1 MKFKEILEK
10 IKVYAPLGVSLVV
23 AACVVISLSGYQA
36 KASEPSKDK
45 KQQVSESVT
54 DAETETETENAAE
67 DTQTH
72 AGSFE
77 LADGVYKGSATGFS
91 GPVTVAVTI
100 MDKKITSIDIL
111 SSTDDEAFFNRAKG
125 VIDRI
130 IASQSFDVDVVSGAT
145 YSSNGIIGA
154 VKNALTGEKDNGVTG
169 KSKQESTSES
179 ESDSSLAEIAAV
191 QDASAYKDGT
201 YYGTGKGFAGTMK
214 VKVDISG
221 GKIASI
227 SIVSTKDG
235 DSYVKSASSLLDT
248 IVEKQSTN
256 VDTVSGATFSS
267 RGIIAAVRSA
277 LSQAAVSENTADN
290 NNDKQE
296 AAESSGNGQT
306 DENSSGSASEQG
318 TEGTLPYVD
327 GIYYGTAEG
336 YKGDIKAAV
345 VIQNKT
351 LKAILVTEKQDDEP
365 FITNAMDVLKNMMKK
380 QSADVDTVSG
390 ATYSSKGLIGAVK
403 AAFEEARKTTA
414 GENTG
419 DGNSD
424 ANNKNNSNSD
434 NNNGNDNSS
443 NNADDSNIAGEEDKA
458 VLSKLV
464 QSQASLD
471 GAQYTQLSWYLLQIR
486 LGDAQEVLE
495 SAEST
500 KKDVSCAQEKLQAA
514 INALQKNDTST
525 NVYEDGVYE
534 VSTLCIPD
542 DDMDFSAYNL
552 SMKVTIANDRIVSIT
567 DVKGDGDSQNASY
580 IKKAADGTKN
590 QPGLVSV
597 LTSQANAD
605 SIDFSSIDTVSRA
618 TCTSKAIIDGCK
630 SALEAAKKK

>member
-1 MKFKEILEK
+1 MKFKEVLEK
-10 IKVYAPLGVSLVV
+10 IKVYAPLGVSLVI
-23 AACVVISLSGYQA
+23 AACVVISLSGYQT

-45 KQQVSESVT
+45 KQQVSENVT
-54 DAETETETENAAE
+54 DTETETEN
-67 DTQTH
+67 TQT
-72 AGSFE
+72 ATGSFD

-130 IASQSFDVDVVSGAT
+130 ISSQSFDVDVVSGAT

-154 VKNALTGEKDNGVTG
+154 VKNALTGEKDKGVTG
-169 KSKQESTSES
+169 KSKQESAS
-179 ESDSSLAEIAAV
+179 ESDSSSVEIAAV

-214 VKVDISG
+214 VKVDIAG

-277 LSQAAVSENTADN
+277 LSQAAVSQNTAGN
-290 NNDKQE
+290 NTDKQDATE
-296 AAESSGNGQT
+296 TSGNGQT
-306 DENSSGSASEQG
+306 DENSSGSSQEQG

-336 YKGDIKAAV
+336 YKGDIKVAV
-345 VIQNKT
+345 VIQDKT

-380 QSADVDTVSG
+380 QSVDVDTVSG

-419 DGNSD
+419 DSNSD
-424 ANNKNNSNSD
+424 SNNSND
-434 NNNGNDNSS
+434 NN
-443 NNADDSNIAGEEDKA
+443 SNIAGEEDKA

-471 GAQYTQLSWYLLQIR
+471 GTQYTQLSWYLFQIR
-486 LGDAQEVLE
+486 LADAQEVLE
-495 SAEST
+495 STEST
-500 KKDVSCAQEKLQAA
+500 KKDVSRAQEKLQAA

-525 NVYEDGVYE
+525 NVYEDGTYD
-534 VSTLCIPD
+534 VSTLCTPD
-542 DDMDFSAYNL
+542 DDMDFIAYNL

-590 QPGLVSV
+590 QQGMVSV

-605 SIDFSSIDTVSRA
+605 SIDFSSIDTVSHA

-630 SALEAAKKK
+630 SVLEAAKKK

>member
-1 MKFKEILEK
+1 MKFKEVLEK
-10 IKVYAPLGVSLVV
+10 IKVYAPLGVSLVI
-23 AACVVISLSGYQA
+23 AACVVISLSGYQT

-45 KQQVSESVT
+45 KHQVSERVT
-54 DAETETETENAAE
+54 DTETENAAE
-67 DTQTH
+67 DTQT
-72 AGSFE
+72 ATGSFE

-145 YSSNGIIGA
+145 YSSNGIIAA

-169 KSKQESTSES
+169 KSKQKSTSES
-179 ESDSSLAEIAAV
+179 EFDSSLAEIAAV

-277 LSQAAVSENTADN
+277 LSQAAVSDNTTGN
-290 NNDKQE
+290 NTDKQG
-296 AAESSGNGQT
+296 AAEASGNGQT

-336 YKGDIKAAV
+336 YKGDIRVAV
-345 VIQNKT
+345 VIQDKT

-419 DGNSD
+419 DSNSD
-424 ANNKNNSNSD
+424 SNNSND
-434 NNNGNDNSS
+434 NN
-443 NNADDSNIAGEEDKA
+443 SNIAGEEDKA
-458 VLSKLV
+458 VLLKLV

-525 NVYEDGVYE
+525 NVYEDGTYD

-567 DVKGDGDSQNASY
+567 DVKGDGDSQNVSY

-590 QPGLVSV
+590 QPGMVSV
-597 LTSQANAD
+597 LTSQTNAD
-605 SIDFSSIDTVSRA
+605 SIDFSSIDTVSHA

>member
-23 AACVVISLSGYQA
+23 AACVVISLSTYQA

-45 KQQVSESVT
+45 KQQVSESMA
-54 DAETETETENAAE
+54 DTETETENATE
-67 DTQTH
+67 DTQT
-72 AGSFE
+72 ATGSFD
-77 LADGVYKGSATGFS
+77 LADGVYKGSATGYS
-91 GPVTVAVTI
+91 GAVTVAVTI
-100 MDKKITSIDIL
+100 LDKKIVSIDIL
-111 SSTDDEAFFNRAKG
+111 SASDDEAFFNRAKG

-130 IASQSFDVDVVSGAT
+130 ISSQSLDVDVVSGAT

-169 KSKQESTSES
+169 KSKQESRSNS

-201 YYGTGKGFAGTMK
+201 YYGTGKGFAGNIK
-214 VKVDISG
+214 VKVDIAG
-221 GKIASI
+221 GKISAI

-267 RGIIAAVRSA
+267 RGIIAAVRNA
-277 LSQAAVSENTADN
+277 LSQAAVSENTAGN
-290 NNDKQE
+290 NTDKQG
-296 AAESSGNGQT
+296 AAEASGNGQT

-327 GIYYGTAEG
+327 GIYYGTSEG
-336 YKGDIKAAV
+336 YKGDIKVAV
-345 VIQNKT
+345 VIQDKT

-419 DGNSD
+419 NGNSGG
-424 ANNKNNSNSD
+424 NNNNSN
-434 NNNGNDNSS
+434 
-443 NNADDSNIAGEEDKA
+443 NAADSNIALDEDKA

-471 GAQYTQLSWYLLQIR
+471 GTQYTQLSWYLLQIR
-486 LGDAQEVLE
+486 LGDAQEVLD

-500 KKDVSCAQEKLQAA
+500 KKDVSRAQEKLQAA

-525 NVYEDGVYE
+525 NVYEDGTYE

-542 DDMDFSAYNL
+542 DDMDFVAYNL

-590 QPGLVSV
+590 QQGMVSV

-618 TCTSKAIIDGCK
+618 TCTSQAIIDGCK

>member
-54 DAETETETENAAE
+54 ETETENAAE
-67 DTQTH
+67 DIQTVT
-72 AGSFE
+72 GSFE

-130 IASQSFDVDVVSGAT
+130 ISSQSLDVDVVSGAT

-154 VKNALTGEKDNGVTG
+154 VKNALTGETDKGVTG
-169 KSKQESTSES
+169 KSKQESRSDS
-179 ESDSSLAEIAAV
+179 ESDNSSAGIAAV

-201 YYGTGKGFAGTMK
+201 YYGTGKGFAGNIK
-214 VKVDISG
+214 VKVDIAG
-221 GKIASI
+221 GKISAI

-277 LSQAAVSENTADN
+277 LSQAAVSENTAGSDT
-290 NNDKQE
+290 DKKDT
-296 AAESSGNGQT
+296 AEPSGNGQN
-306 DENSSGSASEQG
+306 DENSSDNAQNQ
-318 TEGTLPYVD
+318 TAEGTLPYVD

-336 YKGDIKAAV
+336 YKGDIKVAV
-345 VIQNKT
+345 VIQDKT
-351 LKAILVTEKQDDEP
+351 IKAILVTKKQDDEP
-365 FITNAMDVLKNMMKK
+365 FITNAMDVIKNIMKK
-380 QSADVDTVSG
+380 QSTDVDTVSG

-419 DGNSD
+419 NGNSD
-424 ANNKNNSNSD
+424 ANNNNNSNVALD
-434 NNNGNDNSS
+434 
-443 NNADDSNIAGEEDKA
+443 EDKA

-471 GAQYTQLSWYLLQIR
+471 GTQYTQLSWYLLQIR
-486 LGDAQEVLE
+486 LGDAQEVLD
-495 SAEST
+495 SAEAT
-500 KKDVSCAQEKLQAA
+500 KKDVSRTQEKLQAA

-525 NVYEDGVYE
+525 NVYEDGTYE

-567 DVKGDGDSQNASY
+567 DVKGDGDSQNVPY
-580 IKKAADGTKN
+580 INKAADGTKN
-590 QPGLVSV
+590 QPGMVSV
-597 LTSQANAD
+597 LTSQTNAD
-605 SIDFSSIDTVSRA
+605 SIDFSSIDTVSHA

>member
-1 MKFKEILEK
+1 MKFKEVLEK
-10 IKVYAPLGVSLVV
+10 IKVYAPLGVSLVI
-23 AACVVISLSGYQA
+23 AACVVISLSGYQT

-45 KQQVSESVT
+45 KHQVSERVT
-54 DAETETETENAAE
+54 DTETEDAAE
-67 DTQTH
+67 DTQT
-72 AGSFE
+72 ATGSFE

-111 SSTDDEAFFNRAKG
+111 SSTDDEAFFNRAKA

-130 IASQSFDVDVVSGAT
+130 IASQSFEVDVVSGAT

-277 LSQAAVSENTADN
+277 LSQAAVSDNTVGN
-290 NNDKQE
+290 NTDKQG
-296 AAESSGNGQT
+296 AAEASGNGQT

-336 YKGDIKAAV
+336 YKGDIRVAV
-345 VIQNKT
+345 VIQDKT

-419 DGNSD
+419 GSNSD
-424 ANNKNNSNSD
+424 SNNSND
-434 NNNGNDNSS
+434 NN
-443 NNADDSNIAGEEDKA
+443 SNIAGEEDKA
-458 VLSKLV
+458 VLLKLV

-525 NVYEDGVYE
+525 NVYEDGTYD

-567 DVKGDGDSQNASY
+567 DVKGDGDSQNVSY

-590 QPGLVSV
+590 QPGMVSV
-597 LTSQANAD
+597 LTSQTNAD

>member
-1 MKFKEILEK
+1 MKFKEVFEK
-10 IKVYAPLGVSLVV
+10 IKVYAPLGVSLVI
-23 AACVVISLSGYQA
+23 AACVVISLSGYQT
-36 KASEPSKDK
+36 KASEPSNDK
-45 KQQVSESVT
+45 KHQVSERVT
-54 DAETETETENAAE
+54 DTETEDAAE
-67 DTQTH
+67 DTQIAT
-72 AGSFE
+72 GSFE

-111 SSTDDEAFFNRAKG
+111 SSTDDEAFFNRAKA

-169 KSKQESTSES
+169 KSKQGSTSES

-277 LSQAAVSENTADN
+277 LSQAAVSDNTVGN
-290 NNDKQE
+290 NTDKQG
-296 AAESSGNGQT
+296 AAEASGNGQT
-306 DENSSGSASEQG
+306 DENSSDSASEQG
-318 TEGTLPYVD
+318 TEGTLAYVD

-336 YKGDIKAAV
+336 YKGDIRVAV
-345 VIQNKT
+345 VIQDKT

-403 AAFEEARKTTA
+403 AAFEEARKTTE

-419 DGNSD
+419 GSNSD
-424 ANNKNNSNSD
+424 SNNSND
-434 NNNGNDNSS
+434 NN
-443 NNADDSNIAGEEDKA
+443 SNIAGEEDKA
-458 VLSKLV
+458 VLLKLV

-525 NVYEDGVYE
+525 NVYEDGTYD

-567 DVKGDGDSQNASY
+567 DVKGDGDSQNVSY

-590 QPGLVSV
+590 QPGMVSV
-597 LTSQANAD
+597 LTSQTNAD
-605 SIDFSSIDTVSRA
+605 SIDFSSIDTVSHA

>member
-1 MKFKEILEK
+1 MKFKEVLEK
-10 IKVYAPLGVSLVV
+10 IKVYAPLGVSLVI
-23 AACVVISLSGYQA
+23 AACVVISLSGYQT

-45 KQQVSESVT
+45 KQQVSENVT
-54 DAETETETENAAE
+54 DTETETENAAE
-67 DTQTH
+67 DTQT
-72 AGSFE
+72 ATGSFD

-130 IASQSFDVDVVSGAT
+130 ISSQSFDVDVVSGAT
-145 YSSNGIIGA
+145 YSSNGIIKA
-154 VKNALTGEKDNGVTG
+154 VKNALTGEKDKTVTG
-169 KSKQESTSES
+169 KSKQESAS
-179 ESDSSLAEIAAV
+179 ESDSSSAEIAAV

-214 VKVDISG
+214 VKVDIAG

-277 LSQAAVSENTADN
+277 LSQAAVSENTAGN
-290 NNDKQE
+290 NTDKQDATE
-296 AAESSGNGQT
+296 TSGNGQT
-306 DENSSGSASEQG
+306 DENSSGSSQEQG

-336 YKGDIKAAV
+336 YKGDIKVAV
-345 VIQNKT
+345 VIQDKT

-419 DGNSD
+419 D
-424 ANNKNNSNSD
+424 SNSG
-434 NNNGNDNSS
+434 NNNSS
-443 NNADDSNIAGEEDKA
+443 NNSDNSNIAGDEDKA

-471 GAQYTQLSWYLLQIR
+471 GTQYTQLSWYLLQIR
-486 LGDAQEVLE
+486 LEDANEVLS
-495 SAEST
+495 SAEAT
-500 KKDVSCAQEKLQAA
+500 KKDVSRAQEKLQAA

-525 NVYEDGVYE
+525 NVYEDGTYD

-552 SMKVTIANDRIVSIT
+552 SMKVTIVNDRIVSIT

-590 QPGLVSV
+590 QPGMVSV

-605 SIDFSSIDTVSRA
+605 SIDFSGIDTVSRA

>member
-1 MKFKEILEK
+1 MKFKEVLEK
-10 IKVYAPLGVSLVV
+10 IKVYAPLGVSLVI
-23 AACVVISLSGYQA
+23 AACVVISLSGYQT

-45 KQQVSESVT
+45 KHQVSERVT
-54 DAETETETENAAE
+54 DTETEDAAE
-67 DTQTH
+67 DTQT
-72 AGSFE
+72 ATGSFE

-100 MDKKITSIDIL
+100 MDKKIISIDIL

-169 KSKQESTSES
+169 KSKQGSTSES

-277 LSQAAVSENTADN
+277 LSQAAVSDNTVGN
-290 NNDKQE
+290 NTDKQG
-296 AAESSGNGQT
+296 AAEASGNGQT
-306 DENSSGSASEQG
+306 DENSSGSASEKG

-336 YKGDIKAAV
+336 YKGDIRVAV
-345 VIQNKT
+345 VIQDKT

-419 DGNSD
+419 GSNSD
-424 ANNKNNSNSD
+424 SNNSND
-434 NNNGNDNSS
+434 NN
-443 NNADDSNIAGEEDKA
+443 SNIAGEEDKA
-458 VLSKLV
+458 VLLKLV

-525 NVYEDGVYE
+525 NVYEDGTYD

-552 SMKVTIANDRIVSIT
+552 SMKVTISNDRIVSIT
-567 DVKGDGDSQNASY
+567 DVKGDGDSQNVSY

-590 QPGLVSV
+590 QPGMVSV
-597 LTSQANAD
+597 LTSQTNAD
-605 SIDFSSIDTVSRA
+605 SIDFSSIDTVSHA

>member
-1 MKFKEILEK
+1 MKFKEVLEK
-10 IKVYAPLGVSLVV
+10 IKVYAPLGVSLVI
-23 AACVVISLSGYQA
+23 AACVVISLSGYQT

-45 KQQVSESVT
+45 KQQVSERVT
-54 DAETETETENAAE
+54 DTETETEN
-67 DTQTH
+67 TQT
-72 AGSFE
+72 ATGSFD

-130 IASQSFDVDVVSGAT
+130 ISSQSFDVDVVSGAT

-154 VKNALTGEKDNGVTG
+154 VKNALTGEKDKGVTG
-169 KSKQESTSES
+169 KSKQESAS
-179 ESDSSLAEIAAV
+179 ESDSSSAEIAAV
-191 QDASAYKDGT
+191 QDAAAYKDGT

-214 VKVDISG
+214 VKVDIAG

-235 DSYVKSASSLLDT
+235 DSYVKSASSLIDT

-267 RGIIAAVRSA
+267 RGIISAVRSA
-277 LSQAAVSENTADN
+277 LSQAAVSDNTTGN
-290 NNDKQE
+290 NTDKQG
-296 AAESSGNGQT
+296 AAEASGNGQT
-306 DENSSGSASEQG
+306 DENSSGSSQEQG

-336 YKGDIKAAV
+336 YKGDIRVAV
-345 VIQNKT
+345 VIQDKT
-351 LKAILVTEKQDDEP
+351 LKAILVTEKNDDEP

-380 QSADVDTVSG
+380 QSTDVDTVSG

-419 DGNSD
+419 D
-424 ANNKNNSNSD
+424 SNSG
-434 NNNGNDNSS
+434 NNNSS
-443 NNADDSNIAGEEDKA
+443 NNSDNSNIAGDEDKA

-471 GAQYTQLSWYLLQIR
+471 GTQYTQLSWYLLQIR
-486 LGDAQEVLE
+486 LEDANEVLS
-495 SAEST
+495 SAEAT
-500 KKDVSCAQEKLQAA
+500 KKDVSRAQEKLQAA

-525 NVYEDGVYE
+525 NVYEDGTYN
-534 VSTLCIPD
+534 VSTLCTPD
-542 DDMDFSAYNL
+542 DDMDFIAYNL

-590 QPGLVSV
+590 QPGMVSV
-597 LTSQANAD
+597 LTSQAKAD
-605 SIDFSSIDTVSRA
+605 SIDFSRIDTVSRA
-618 TCTSKAIIDGCK
+618 TCTSNAIIDGCK
-630 SALEAAKKK
+630 SALETAKKK

>member
-1 MKFKEILEK
+1 MKFKEVLEK
-10 IKVYAPLGVSLVV
+10 IKVYAPLGVSLVI
-23 AACVVISLSGYQA
+23 AACVVISLSGYQT

-45 KQQVSESVT
+45 KHQVSERVT
-54 DAETETETENAAE
+54 DTETEDAAE
-67 DTQTH
+67 DTQT
-72 AGSFE
+72 ATGSFE

-100 MDKKITSIDIL
+100 MDKKIISIDIL
-111 SSTDDEAFFNRAKG
+111 PSTDDEAFFNRAKG

-277 LSQAAVSENTADN
+277 LSQAAVSDNTTGN
-290 NNDKQE
+290 NTDKQG
-296 AAESSGNGQT
+296 AAEVSGNGQT

-318 TEGTLPYVD
+318 TEGTLAYVD

-336 YKGDIKAAV
+336 YKGDIRVAV
-345 VIQNKT
+345 VIQDKT

-419 DGNSD
+419 DSNSD
-424 ANNKNNSNSD
+424 SNNSND
-434 NNNGNDNSS
+434 NN
-443 NNADDSNIAGEEDKA
+443 SNIAGEEDKA
-458 VLSKLV
+458 VLLKLV

-525 NVYEDGVYE
+525 NVYEDGTYD

-567 DVKGDGDSQNASY
+567 DVKGDGDSQNVSY
-580 IKKAADGTKN
+580 IKKAVDGTKN
-590 QPGLVSV
+590 QAGMVSV
-597 LTSQANAD
+597 LTSQTNAD
-605 SIDFSSIDTVSRA
+605 SIDFSSIDTVSHA

>member
-1 MKFKEILEK
+1 MKFKEVLEK
-10 IKVYAPLGVSLVV
+10 IKVYAPLGVSLVI
-23 AACVVISLSGYQA
+23 AACVVISLSGYQT

-45 KQQVSESVT
+45 KQQVSERVT
-54 DAETETETENAAE
+54 DTETETENAAE
-67 DTQTH
+67 NTQT
-72 AGSFE
+72 ATGSFD

-130 IASQSFDVDVVSGAT
+130 ISSQSFDVDVVSGAT
-145 YSSNGIIGA
+145 YSSNGIIKA
-154 VKNALTGEKDNGVTG
+154 VKNALTGEKDKTVTG
-169 KSKQESTSES
+169 KSKQESAS
-179 ESDSSLAEIAAV
+179 ESDSSSVEKAAV

-214 VKVDISG
+214 VKVDIAG

-248 IVEKQSTN
+248 IVKKQSTN

-277 LSQAAVSENTADN
+277 LSQAAVSQNTAGN
-290 NNDKQE
+290 NTDKQDATE
-296 AAESSGNGQT
+296 TSGNGQT
-306 DENSSGSASEQG
+306 DENSSGSSQEQG

-336 YKGDIKAAV
+336 YKGDIKVAV
-345 VIQNKT
+345 VIQDKT

-419 DGNSD
+419 D
-424 ANNKNNSNSD
+424 SNSG
-434 NNNGNDNSS
+434 NNNSS
-443 NNADDSNIAGEEDKA
+443 NNSDNSNIAGDEDKA

-471 GAQYTQLSWYLLQIR
+471 GTQYTQLSWYLLQIR
-486 LGDAQEVLE
+486 LEDANEVLS
-495 SAEST
+495 SAEAT
-500 KKDVSCAQEKLQAA
+500 KKDVSRAQEKLQAA

-525 NVYEDGVYE
+525 NVYEDGTYD

-590 QPGLVSV
+590 QPGMVSV

-605 SIDFSSIDTVSRA
+605 SIDFSGIDTVSRA
-618 TCTSKAIIDGCK
+618 TCTSKAIINGCK
-630 SALEAAKKK
+630 SVLEAAKKK

>member
-1 MKFKEILEK
+1 MKFKEVLEK
-10 IKVYAPLGVSLVV
+10 IKVYAPLGVSLVI
-23 AACVVISLSGYQA
+23 AACVVISLSGYQT

-45 KQQVSESVT
+45 KHQVSERVT
-54 DAETETETENAAE
+54 DTETEDAAE
-67 DTQTH
+67 DTQT
-72 AGSFE
+72 ATGSFE

-100 MDKKITSIDIL
+100 MDKKIISIDIL

-277 LSQAAVSENTADN
+277 LSQAAVSDNTVGN
-290 NNDKQE
+290 NTDKQG
-296 AAESSGNGQT
+296 AAEASGNGQT
-306 DENSSGSASEQG
+306 DENSSGSASEKG

-336 YKGDIKAAV
+336 YKGDIRVAV
-345 VIQNKT
+345 VIQDKT

-419 DGNSD
+419 G
-424 ANNKNNSNSD
+424 SNSD
-434 NNNGNDNSS
+434 S
-443 NNADDSNIAGEEDKA
+443 NNSDDNNSNIAGEEDKA
-458 VLSKLV
+458 VLLKLV

-525 NVYEDGVYE
+525 NVYEDGTYD

-567 DVKGDGDSQNASY
+567 DVKGDGDSQNVSYYKESGRWYKKSGRYGFCSY
-580 IKKAADGTKN
+580 ITDKCR
-590 QPGLVSV
+590 QHRL
-597 LTSQANAD
+597 
-605 SIDFSSIDTVSRA
+605 
-618 TCTSKAIIDGCK
+618 
-630 SALEAAKKK
+630 

>member
-1 MKFKEILEK
+1 MI
-10 IKVYAPLGVSLVV
+10 
-23 AACVVISLSGYQA
+23 AACVVISLSGYQI

-45 KQQVSESVT
+45 KHQVSERVT
-54 DAETETETENAAE
+54 DTETENAAE
-67 DTQTH
+67 DTQT
-72 AGSFE
+72 ATGSFE

-100 MDKKITSIDIL
+100 MDKKIISIDIL

-169 KSKQESTSES
+169 KSKQGSTSES

-277 LSQAAVSENTADN
+277 LSQAAVSDNTVGN
-290 NNDKQE
+290 NTDKQG
-296 AAESSGNGQT
+296 AAEASGNGQT
-306 DENSSGSASEQG
+306 DENSSGSASEKG

-336 YKGDIKAAV
+336 YKGDIRVAV
-345 VIQNKT
+345 VIQDKT

-419 DGNSD
+419 GSNSD
-424 ANNKNNSNSD
+424 SNNSND
-434 NNNGNDNSS
+434 NN
-443 NNADDSNIAGEEDKA
+443 SNIAGEEDKA
-458 VLSKLV
+458 VLLKLV

-525 NVYEDGVYE
+525 NVYEDGTYD

-567 DVKGDGDSQNASY
+567 DVKGDGDSQNVSY

-590 QPGLVSV
+590 QPGMVSV
-597 LTSQANAD
+597 LTSQTNAD
-605 SIDFSSIDTVSRA
+605 SIDFSSIDTVSHA

>member
-1 MKFKEILEK
+1 MKFKEVLEK
-10 IKVYAPLGVSLVV
+10 IKVYAPLGVSLVI
-23 AACVVISLSGYQA
+23 AACVVISLSGYQT

-45 KQQVSESVT
+45 KHQVSERVT
-54 DAETETETENAAE
+54 DTETENAAE
-67 DTQTH
+67 DTQT
-72 AGSFE
+72 ATGSFE

-111 SSTDDEAFFNRAKG
+111 SSTDDEAFFNRAKA

-277 LSQAAVSENTADN
+277 LSQAAVSDNTTGN
-290 NNDKQE
+290 NTDKQG
-296 AAESSGNGQT
+296 AAEVSGNGQT

-336 YKGDIKAAV
+336 YKGDIRVAV
-345 VIQNKT
+345 VIQDKT

-419 DGNSD
+419 GSNSD
-424 ANNKNNSNSD
+424 SNNSND
-434 NNNGNDNSS
+434 NN
-443 NNADDSNIAGEEDKA
+443 SNIAGEEDKA
-458 VLSKLV
+458 VLLKLV

-525 NVYEDGVYE
+525 NVYEDGTYD

-567 DVKGDGDSQNASY
+567 DVKGDGDSQNVSY
-580 IKKAADGTKN
+580 IKKAVEGTKN
-590 QPGLVSV
+590 QPGMVSV
-597 LTSQANAD
+597 LTSQTNAD
-605 SIDFSSIDTVSRA
+605 SIDFSSIDTVSHA

>member
-1 MKFKEILEK
+1 MKFREVLEK
-10 IKVYAPLGVSLVV
+10 IKVYAPLGVSLVI
-23 AACVVISLSGYQA
+23 AACVVISLNGYQT

-45 KQQVSESVT
+45 KHQVSERVT
-54 DAETETETENAAE
+54 DTETETENAAE
-67 DTQTH
+67 DTQT
-72 AGSFE
+72 ATGSFE

-179 ESDSSLAEIAAV
+179 ESDSSLTEIAAV

-201 YYGTGKGFAGTMK
+201 YYGTGRGFAGTMK

-221 GKIASI
+221 GKIVSI

-235 DSYVKSASSLLDT
+235 DGYVKSASSLLDT

-277 LSQAAVSENTADN
+277 LSQAAVSDNTTGN
-290 NNDKQE
+290 NTDKQG
-296 AAESSGNGQT
+296 AAEASGNGQT
-306 DENSSGSASEQG
+306 DENSSGSASEHG

-336 YKGDIKAAV
+336 YKGDIRVAV
-345 VIQNKT
+345 VIQDKT

-403 AAFEEARKTTA
+403 AAFEEARKTSA

-419 DGNSD
+419 DSNSD
-424 ANNKNNSNSD
+424 SNNSND
-434 NNNGNDNSS
+434 NN
-443 NNADDSNIAGEEDKA
+443 SNIAGEEDKA
-458 VLSKLV
+458 VLLKLV

-525 NVYEDGVYE
+525 NVYEDGTYD

-567 DVKGDGDSQNASY
+567 DVKGDGDSQNAPY
-580 IKKAADGTKN
+580 INKAADGTKN
-590 QPGLVSV
+590 QPGMVSV

>member
-1 MKFKEILEK
+1 MKFKEVLEK
-10 IKVYAPLGVSLVV
+10 IKVYAPLGVSLVI
-23 AACVVISLSGYQA
+23 AACVVISLSGYQT

-45 KQQVSESVT
+45 KHQVSERVT
-54 DAETETETENAAE
+54 DTETENAAE
-67 DTQTH
+67 DTQT
-72 AGSFE
+72 ATGSFE

-100 MDKKITSIDIL
+100 MDKKIISIDIL

-277 LSQAAVSENTADN
+277 LSQAAVSDNTTGN
-290 NNDKQE
+290 NTDKQG
-296 AAESSGNGQT
+296 AAEASGNGQT

-336 YKGDIKAAV
+336 YKGDIRVAV
-345 VIQNKT
+345 VIQDKT

-419 DGNSD
+419 GSNSD
-424 ANNKNNSNSD
+424 SNNSND
-434 NNNGNDNSS
+434 NN
-443 NNADDSNIAGEEDKA
+443 SNIAGEEDKA
-458 VLSKLV
+458 VLLKLV

-514 INALQKNDTST
+514 INTLQKNDTST
-525 NVYEDGVYE
+525 NVYEDGTYD

-567 DVKGDGDSQNASY
+567 DVKGDGDSQNVSY
-580 IKKAADGTKN
+580 IKKAVDGTKN
-590 QPGLVSV
+590 QAGMVSV
-597 LTSQANAD
+597 LTSQTNAD
-605 SIDFSSIDTVSRA
+605 SIDFSSIDTVSHA

>member
-1 MKFKEILEK
+1 MKFKEVLEK
-10 IKVYAPLGVSLVV
+10 IKVYAPLGVSLVI
-23 AACVVISLSGYQA
+23 AACVVISLSGYQT

-45 KQQVSESVT
+45 KHQVSERVT
-54 DAETETETENAAE
+54 DTETEDAAE
-67 DTQTH
+67 DTQT
-72 AGSFE
+72 ATGSFE

-100 MDKKITSIDIL
+100 MDKKIISIDIL

-277 LSQAAVSENTADN
+277 LSQAAVSDNTVGN
-290 NNDKQE
+290 NTDKQG
-296 AAESSGNGQT
+296 AAEASGNGQT
-306 DENSSGSASEQG
+306 DENSSGSASEKG

-336 YKGDIKAAV
+336 YKGDIRVAV
-345 VIQNKT
+345 VIQDKT

-419 DGNSD
+419 GSNSD
-424 ANNKNNSNSD
+424 SNNSND
-434 NNNGNDNSS
+434 NN
-443 NNADDSNIAGEEDKA
+443 SNIEGEEDKA
-458 VLSKLV
+458 VLLKLV

-525 NVYEDGVYE
+525 NVYEDGTYD

-567 DVKGDGDSQNASY
+567 DVKGDGDSQNVSY
-580 IKKAADGTKN
+580 IKKAVDGTKN
-590 QPGLVSV
+590 QAGMVSV
-597 LTSQANAD
+597 LTSQTNAD
-605 SIDFSSIDTVSRA
+605 SIDFSSIDTVSHA

>member
-23 AACVVISLSGYQA
+23 AACVVISLSTYQA

-45 KQQVSESVT
+45 KQQVSESMA
-54 DAETETETENAAE
+54 DTETETENATE
-67 DTQTH
+67 DTQT
-72 AGSFE
+72 ATGSFD
-77 LADGVYKGSATGFS
+77 LADGVYKGSATGYRGS
-91 GPVTVAVTI
+91 VTVAVTI
-100 MDKKITSIDIL
+100 LDKKIVSIDIL
-111 SSTDDEAFFNRAKG
+111 SASDDEAFFNRAKG
-125 VIDRI
+125 VIGRI
-130 IASQSFDVDVVSGAT
+130 ISSQSLDVDVVSGAT

-179 ESDSSLAEIAAV
+179 ESDSSSAEIAAV

-201 YYGTGKGFAGTMK
+201 YYGTGKGFAGTIK
-214 VKVDISG
+214 VKANIAG

-277 LSQAAVSENTADN
+277 LSQATVRENTAGSDT
-290 NNDKQE
+290 DKQG
-296 AAESSGNGQT
+296 AAETSGNGQT
-306 DENSSGSASEQG
+306 DENSSGSASEHG

-327 GIYYGTAEG
+327 GIYYGTSEG
-336 YKGDIKAAV
+336 YKGDIKVAV
-345 VIQNKT
+345 VIQDKT

-403 AAFEEARKTTA
+403 EAFEEARKTTA

-419 DGNSD
+419 NGNSGG
-424 ANNKNNSNSD
+424 NNNNSN
-434 NNNGNDNSS
+434 
-443 NNADDSNIAGEEDKA
+443 NAADSNIALDEDKA

-471 GAQYTQLSWYLLQIR
+471 GTQYTQLSWYLLQIR

-500 KKDVSCAQEKLQAA
+500 KKDVSRAQEKLQAA

-525 NVYEDGVYE
+525 NVYEDGTYE

-590 QPGLVSV
+590 QQGMVSM

-605 SIDFSSIDTVSRA
+605 SIDFSSIDTVSHA

>member
-1 MKFKEILEK
+1 MKFKEVLEK
-10 IKVYAPLGVSLVV
+10 IKVYAPLGVSLVI
-23 AACVVISLSGYQA
+23 AACVVISLSGYQT

-45 KQQVSESVT
+45 KHQVSERVT
-54 DAETETETENAAE
+54 DTETEDAAE
-67 DTQTH
+67 DTQT
-72 AGSFE
+72 ATGSFE

-100 MDKKITSIDIL
+100 MDKKIISIDIL

-277 LSQAAVSENTADN
+277 LSQAAVSDNTVGN
-290 NNDKQE
+290 NTDKQG
-296 AAESSGNGQT
+296 AAEASGNGQT
-306 DENSSGSASEQG
+306 DENSSGSASEKG

-336 YKGDIKAAV
+336 YKGDIRVAV
-345 VIQNKT
+345 VIQDKT

-419 DGNSD
+419 GSNSD
-424 ANNKNNSNSD
+424 SNNSND
-434 NNNGNDNSS
+434 NN
-443 NNADDSNIAGEEDKA
+443 SNIAGEEDKA
-458 VLSKLV
+458 VLLKLV

-500 KKDVSCAQEKLQAA
+500 KKDVSCAQEKLKAA

-525 NVYEDGVYE
+525 NVYEDGTYD

-567 DVKGDGDSQNASY
+567 DVKGDGDSQNVSY
-580 IKKAADGTKN
+580 IKKAVDGTKN
-590 QPGLVSV
+590 QAGMVSV
-597 LTSQANAD
+597 LTSQTNAD
-605 SIDFSSIDTVSRA
+605 SIDFSSIDTVSHA

>member
-1 MKFKEILEK
+1 MKFKEVLEK
-10 IKVYAPLGVSLVV
+10 IKVYAPLGVSLVI
-23 AACVVISLSGYQA
+23 AACVVISLSGYQT

-45 KQQVSESVT
+45 KQQVSERVT
-54 DAETETETENAAE
+54 DTETETENAAE
-67 DTQTH
+67 NTQT
-72 AGSFE
+72 ATGSFD

-130 IASQSFDVDVVSGAT
+130 ISSQSFDVDVVSGAT

-154 VKNALTGEKDNGVTG
+154 VKNALTGEKDKGVTG
-169 KSKQESTSES
+169 KSKQESTSEP
-179 ESDSSLAEIAAV
+179 DSSSAEIEAV

-214 VKVDISG
+214 VKVDIAG
-221 GKIASI
+221 GKIVSI

-267 RGIIAAVRSA
+267 RGIISAVRSA
-277 LSQAAVSENTADN
+277 LSQAAVSKNTAGN
-290 NNDKQE
+290 NTDKQDE
-296 AAESSGNGQT
+296 TQTSGNGQN
-306 DENSSGSASEQG
+306 DENSSGSAQEQG

-336 YKGDIKAAV
+336 YKGDIKVAV
-345 VIQNKT
+345 VIQDKT
-351 LKAILVTEKQDDEP
+351 LKAILVTEKNDDEP

-419 DGNSD
+419 D
-424 ANNKNNSNSD
+424 SNSG
-434 NNNGNDNSS
+434 NNNSS
-443 NNADDSNIAGEEDKA
+443 NNSDNSNIAGDEDKA

-471 GAQYTQLSWYLLQIR
+471 GTQYTQLSWYLLQMR
-486 LGDAQEVLE
+486 LADAQEVLE
-495 SAEST
+495 STEST
-500 KKDVSCAQEKLQAA
+500 KKDVSRAQEKLQAA

-525 NVYEDGVYE
+525 NVYEDGTYG
-534 VSTLCIPD
+534 VSTLCTPD
-542 DDMDFSAYNL
+542 GDMDFIAYNL

-580 IKKAADGTKN
+580 IKKAADGTRN
-590 QPGLVSV
+590 QQGMVSV
-597 LTSQANAD
+597 LTSQTNAAN
-605 SIDFSSIDTVSRA
+605 IDFSSIDTVSRA
-618 TCTSKAIIDGCK
+618 TCTSNAIIAGCK
-630 SALEAAKKK
+630 SALETAKKK

>member
-1 MKFKEILEK
+1 MKFKEVLEK
-10 IKVYAPLGVSLVV
+10 IKVYAPLGVSLVI
-23 AACVVISLSGYQA
+23 AACVVISLSGYQT

-45 KQQVSESVT
+45 KHQVSERVT
-54 DAETETETENAAE
+54 DTETEDAAE
-67 DTQTH
+67 DTQT
-72 AGSFE
+72 ATGSFE

-91 GPVTVAVTI
+91 GPVTVAVNI
-100 MDKKITSIDIL
+100 MDKKIISIDIL

-201 YYGTGKGFAGTMK
+201 YYGAGKGFAGTMK

-277 LSQAAVSENTADN
+277 LSQAAVSDNTVGN
-290 NNDKQE
+290 NTDKQG
-296 AAESSGNGQT
+296 AAEASGNGQT
-306 DENSSGSASEQG
+306 DENSSGSASEKG

-336 YKGDIKAAV
+336 YKGDIRVAV
-345 VIQNKT
+345 VIQDKT
-351 LKAILVTEKQDDEP
+351 LKAIFVTEKQDDEP

-419 DGNSD
+419 GSNSD
-424 ANNKNNSNSD
+424 SNNSND
-434 NNNGNDNSS
+434 NN
-443 NNADDSNIAGEEDKA
+443 SNIAGEEDKA
-458 VLSKLV
+458 VLLKLV

-525 NVYEDGVYE
+525 NVYEDGTYD

-567 DVKGDGDSQNASY
+567 DVKGDGDSQNVSY
-580 IKKAADGTKN
+580 IKKAVDGTKN
-590 QPGLVSV
+590 QAGMVSV
-597 LTSQANAD
+597 LTSQTNAD
-605 SIDFSSIDTVSRA
+605 SIDFSSIDTVSHA

>member
-1 MKFKEILEK
+1 MKFKEVFEK
-10 IKVYAPLGVSLVV
+10 IKVYAPLGVSLVI
-23 AACVVISLSGYQA
+23 AACVVISLSGYQT
-36 KASEPSKDK
+36 KASEPSNDK
-45 KQQVSESVT
+45 KHQVSERVT
-54 DAETETETENAAE
+54 DTETEDAAE
-67 DTQTH
+67 DTQT
-72 AGSFE
+72 ATGSFE

-111 SSTDDEAFFNRAKG
+111 SSTDDEAFFNRAKA

-169 KSKQESTSES
+169 KSKQGSTSES

-235 DSYVKSASSLLDT
+235 NSYVKSSSSLLDT

-277 LSQAAVSENTADN
+277 LSQAAVSDNTVGN
-290 NNDKQE
+290 NTDKQG
-296 AAESSGNGQT
+296 AAEASGNGQT
-306 DENSSGSASEQG
+306 DENSSGSASEKG

-336 YKGDIKAAV
+336 YKGDIRVAV
-345 VIQNKT
+345 VIQDKT

-419 DGNSD
+419 GSNSD
-424 ANNKNNSNSD
+424 SNNSND
-434 NNNGNDNSS
+434 NN
-443 NNADDSNIAGEEDKA
+443 SNIAGEEDKA
-458 VLSKLV
+458 VLLKLV

-514 INALQKNDTST
+514 INALQKMIHPQMYTRMAHMMYLHCAYRMMT
-525 NVYEDGVYE
+525 W
-534 VSTLCIPD
+534 TL
-542 DDMDFSAYNL
+542 
-552 SMKVTIANDRIVSIT
+552 VH
-567 DVKGDGDSQNASY
+567 
-580 IKKAADGTKN
+580 
-590 QPGLVSV
+590 
-597 LTSQANAD
+597 
-605 SIDFSSIDTVSRA
+605 
-618 TCTSKAIIDGCK
+618 II
-630 SALEAAKKK
+630 

>member
-1 MKFKEILEK
+1 MKFKEVLEK
-10 IKVYAPLGVSLVV
+10 IKIYAPLGVSLVV
-23 AACVVISLSGYQA
+23 AACVVISLSGYQT

-45 KQQVSESVT
+45 KQQISESVT
-54 DAETETETENAAE
+54 DTETETDNADE
-67 DTQTH
+67 DTQAAT
-72 AGSFE
+72 GSFD
-77 LADGVYKGSATGFS
+77 LADGVYKGAATGFS

-100 MDKKITSIDIL
+100 LNKKITSIDIL

-130 IASQSFDVDVVSGAT
+130 IASQSLDVDAVSGAT

-179 ESDSSLAEIAAV
+179 DSTSTEITAV

-214 VKVDISG
+214 VKVDIAG

-277 LSQAAVSENTADN
+277 LSQAAVSENTAGN
-290 NNDKQE
+290 NTDKQG
-296 AAESSGNGQT
+296 AAETSGNGQT
-306 DENSSGSASEQG
+306 DENSSGSASEHG

-327 GIYYGTAEG
+327 GIYYGTSEG
-336 YKGDIKAAV
+336 YKGDIKVAV
-345 VIQNKT
+345 VIQDKT

-419 DGNSD
+419 DSNSGN
-424 ANNKNNSNSD
+424 NNSNSD
-434 NNNGNDNSS
+434 NNS
-443 NNADDSNIAGEEDKA
+443 SNIAGEEDKA

-471 GAQYTQLSWYLLQIR
+471 GTQYTQLSWYLLQIR

-500 KKDVSCAQEKLQAA
+500 KKDVSRAQEKLQAA

-525 NVYEDGVYE
+525 NVYEDGTYE

-552 SMKVTIANDRIVSIT
+552 SMKVTIVNDRIASIT

-590 QPGLVSV
+590 QQGMVSM

-605 SIDFSSIDTVSRA
+605 SIDFSSIDTVSHA

>member
-1 MKFKEILEK
+1 MKFKEVLEK
-10 IKVYAPLGVSLVV
+10 IKVYAPLGVSLVI
-23 AACVVISLSGYQA
+23 AACVVISLSGYQT

-45 KQQVSESVT
+45 KHQVSERVT
-54 DAETETETENAAE
+54 DTETEDAAE
-67 DTQTH
+67 DTQT
-72 AGSFE
+72 ATGSFE

-100 MDKKITSIDIL
+100 MDKKIISIDIL

-235 DSYVKSASSLLDT
+235 DSYVKSASLLLDT

-277 LSQAAVSENTADN
+277 LSQAAVSDNTVGN
-290 NNDKQE
+290 NTDKQG
-296 AAESSGNGQT
+296 AAEASGNGQT
-306 DENSSGSASEQG
+306 DENSSGSASEKG

-336 YKGDIKAAV
+336 YKGDIRVAV
-345 VIQNKT
+345 VIQDKT

-419 DGNSD
+419 GSNSD
-424 ANNKNNSNSD
+424 SNNSND
-434 NNNGNDNSS
+434 NN
-443 NNADDSNIAGEEDKA
+443 SNIAGEEDKA
-458 VLSKLV
+458 VLLKLV

-525 NVYEDGVYE
+525 NVYEDGTYD

-567 DVKGDGDSQNASY
+567 DVKGDGDSQNVSY
-580 IKKAADGTKN
+580 IKKAVDGTKN
-590 QPGLVSV
+590 QAGMVSV
-597 LTSQANAD
+597 LTSQTNAD
-605 SIDFSSIDTVSRA
+605 SIDFSSIDTVSHA

>member
-1 MKFKEILEK
+1 MKFKEVLEK
-10 IKVYAPLGVSLVV
+10 IKVYAPLGVSLVI
-23 AACVVISLSGYQA
+23 AACVVISLSGYQT

-45 KQQVSESVT
+45 KHQVSERVT
-54 DAETETETENAAE
+54 DAETETENAAE
-67 DTQTH
+67 DTQT
-72 AGSFE
+72 ATGSFE

-277 LSQAAVSENTADN
+277 LSQAAVSDNT
-290 NNDKQE
+290 DKQG
-296 AAESSGNGQT
+296 AAEASGNGQT
-306 DENSSGSASEQG
+306 DENSSGSASEKG
-318 TEGTLPYVD
+318 TEGTLPYAD
-327 GIYYGTAEG
+327 GIYYGTAGG
-336 YKGDIKAAV
+336 YKGDIRVAV
-345 VIQNKT
+345 VIQDKT

-419 DGNSD
+419 GSNSD
-424 ANNKNNSNSD
+424 SNNSND
-434 NNNGNDNSS
+434 NN
-443 NNADDSNIAGEEDKA
+443 SNIAGEEDKA

-486 LGDAQEVLE
+486 LGDAQEILE

-525 NVYEDGVYE
+525 NVYEDGTYD

-567 DVKGDGDSQNASY
+567 DVKGDVDSQNVSY
-580 IKKAADGTKN
+580 INKAADGTKN
-590 QPGLVSV
+590 QPGMVSV
-597 LTSQANAD
+597 LTSQTNAD
-605 SIDFSSIDTVSRA
+605 SIDFSSIDTVSHA

>member
-1 MKFKEILEK
+1 MKFKEVLEK
-10 IKVYAPLGVSLVV
+10 IKVYAPLGVSLVI
-23 AACVVISLSGYQA
+23 AACVVISLSGYQT

-45 KQQVSESVT
+45 KQQVSERVT
-54 DAETETETENAAE
+54 DTETETENATE
-67 DTQTH
+67 DTQT
-72 AGSFE
+72 ATGSFD

-130 IASQSFDVDVVSGAT
+130 ISSQSFDVDVVSGAT
-145 YSSNGIIGA
+145 YSSNGIIKA
-154 VKNALTGEKDNGVTG
+154 VKNALTGEKDKTVTG
-169 KSKQESTSES
+169 KSKQESAS
-179 ESDSSLAEIAAV
+179 ESDSSSVEKAAV

-214 VKVDISG
+214 VKVDIAG

-248 IVEKQSTN
+248 IVKKQSTN

-277 LSQAAVSENTADN
+277 LSQAAVSQNTAGN
-290 NNDKQE
+290 NTDKQDATE
-296 AAESSGNGQT
+296 TSGNGQT
-306 DENSSGSASEQG
+306 DENSSGSSQEQG

-336 YKGDIKAAV
+336 YKGDIKVAV
-345 VIQNKT
+345 VIQDKT

-365 FITNAMDVLKNMMKK
+365 FITNAMDVLKNMMKN

-419 DGNSD
+419 D
-424 ANNKNNSNSD
+424 SNSG
-434 NNNGNDNSS
+434 NNNSS
-443 NNADDSNIAGEEDKA
+443 NNSDNSNIAGDEDKA

-471 GAQYTQLSWYLLQIR
+471 GTQYTQLSWYLLQIR
-486 LGDAQEVLE
+486 LEDAQEVLE
-495 SAEST
+495 SSEST
-500 KKDVSCAQEKLQAA
+500 KKDVRRAQEKLQAA

-525 NVYEDGVYE
+525 NVYEDGTYD

-590 QPGLVSV
+590 QPGMVSV

-605 SIDFSSIDTVSRA
+605 SIDFSGIDTVSRA

-630 SALEAAKKK
+630 SVLEAAKKK

>member
-1 MKFKEILEK
+1 MKFKEVLEK
-10 IKVYAPLGVSLVV
+10 IKVYAPLGVSLVI
-23 AACVVISLSGYQA
+23 AACVVISLSGYQT

-45 KQQVSESVT
+45 KHQVSERVT
-54 DAETETETENAAE
+54 DTETENAEE
-67 DTQTH
+67 DTQT
-72 AGSFE
+72 ATGSFE

-277 LSQAAVSENTADN
+277 LSQAAVSDNTVGN
-290 NNDKQE
+290 NTDKQG
-296 AAESSGNGQT
+296 AAEASGNGQT

-336 YKGDIKAAV
+336 YKGDIRVAV
-345 VIQNKT
+345 VIQDKT

-419 DGNSD
+419 GSNSD
-424 ANNKNNSNSD
+424 SNNSND
-434 NNNGNDNSS
+434 NN
-443 NNADDSNIAGEEDKA
+443 SNIAGEEDKA
-458 VLSKLV
+458 VLLKLV

-525 NVYEDGVYE
+525 NVYEDGTYD

-567 DVKGDGDSQNASY
+567 DVKGDGDSQNVSY
-580 IKKAADGTKN
+580 IKKAVDGTKN
-590 QPGLVSV
+590 QPGMVSV
-597 LTSQANAD
+597 LTSQTNAD
-605 SIDFSSIDTVSRA
+605 SIDFSSIDTVSHA

>member
-1 MKFKEILEK
+1 MKFKEVLEK
-10 IKVYAPLGVSLVV
+10 IKVYAPLGVSLVI
-23 AACVVISLSGYQA
+23 AACVVISLSGYQT

-45 KQQVSESVT
+45 KHQVSERVT
-54 DAETETETENAAE
+54 DTETENAAE
-67 DTQTH
+67 DTQT
-72 AGSFE
+72 ATGSFE

-111 SSTDDEAFFNRAKG
+111 SSTDDEAFFNRAKA

-277 LSQAAVSENTADN
+277 LSQAAVSDKTTGNNT
-290 NNDKQE
+290 DKQG
-296 AAESSGNGQT
+296 AAEASGNGQT
-306 DENSSGSASEQG
+306 DKNSSGSASEQG

-336 YKGDIKAAV
+336 YKGDIRVAV
-345 VIQNKT
+345 VIQDKT

-419 DGNSD
+419 GSNSD
-424 ANNKNNSNSD
+424 SNNSND
-434 NNNGNDNSS
+434 NN
-443 NNADDSNIAGEEDKA
+443 SNIAGEEDKA
-458 VLSKLV
+458 VLLKLV

-525 NVYEDGVYE
+525 NVYEDGTYD

-567 DVKGDGDSQNASY
+567 DVKGDGDSQNVSY
-580 IKKAADGTKN
+580 IKKAVDGTKN
-590 QPGLVSV
+590 QPGMVSV
-597 LTSQANAD
+597 LTSQTNAD
-605 SIDFSSIDTVSRA
+605 SIDFSSIDTVSNA

>member
-23 AACVVISLSGYQA
+23 AACVVISLSAYQA

-45 KQQVSESVT
+45 KQQVSESMA
-54 DAETETETENAAE
+54 DTETETENATE
-67 DTQTH
+67 DTQT
-72 AGSFE
+72 ATGSFD
-77 LADGVYKGSATGFS
+77 LADGVYKGSATGYRGS
-91 GPVTVAVTI
+91 VTVAVTI
-100 MDKKITSIDIL
+100 LDKKIVSIDIL
-111 SSTDDEAFFNRAKG
+111 SASDDEAFFNRAKG

-130 IASQSFDVDVVSGAT
+130 ISSQSLDVDVVSGAT

-201 YYGTGKGFAGTMK
+201 YYGTGKGFAGNIK
-214 VKVDISG
+214 VKVDIAG
-221 GKIASI
+221 GKISAI

-235 DSYVKSASSLLDT
+235 DSYVKNASSLLDT

-277 LSQAAVSENTADN
+277 LSQAAVSENTAGN
-290 NNDKQE
+290 NTDKQG
-296 AAESSGNGQT
+296 AAEASGNGQT
-306 DENSSGSASEQG
+306 A
-318 TEGTLPYVD
+318 EGTLPYVD
-327 GIYYGTAEG
+327 GIYYGTSEG
-336 YKGDIKAAV
+336 YKGDIKVAV
-345 VIQNKT
+345 VIQDKT

-419 DGNSD
+419 NGNSGG
-424 ANNKNNSNSD
+424 NNNNSN
-434 NNNGNDNSS
+434 
-443 NNADDSNIAGEEDKA
+443 NALDEDKA

-471 GAQYTQLSWYLLQIR
+471 GTQYTQLSWYLLQIR
-486 LGDAQEVLE
+486 LGDAQEVLD

-500 KKDVSCAQEKLQAA
+500 KKDVSRAQEKLQAA

-525 NVYEDGVYE
+525 NVYEDGTYE

-542 DDMDFSAYNL
+542 DDMDFVAYNL

-590 QPGLVSV
+590 QQGMVSM

>member
-1 MKFKEILEK
+1 MKFKEVLEK
-10 IKVYAPLGVSLVV
+10 IKVYAPLGVSLVI
-23 AACVVISLSGYQA
+23 AACVVISLSGYQT

-45 KQQVSESVT
+45 KQQVSENVT
-54 DAETETETENAAE
+54 DTETETENAAE
-67 DTQTH
+67 DTQT
-72 AGSFE
+72 ATGSFD

-130 IASQSFDVDVVSGAT
+130 ISSQSFDVDVVSGAT
-145 YSSNGIIGA
+145 YSSNGIIKA
-154 VKNALTGEKDNGVTG
+154 VKNALTGEKDKTVTG
-169 KSKQESTSES
+169 KSKQESAS
-179 ESDSSLAEIAAV
+179 ESDSSSVEKAAV

-214 VKVDISG
+214 VKVDIAG

-267 RGIIAAVRSA
+267 RGIISAVRSA
-277 LSQAAVSENTADN
+277 LSQAAVSKNTAGN
-290 NNDKQE
+290 NTDKQDE
-296 AAESSGNGQT
+296 TQTSGNGQT
-306 DENSSGSASEQG
+306 DENSSGSSQEQG

-336 YKGDIKAAV
+336 YKGDIKVAV
-345 VIQNKT
+345 VIQDKT

-403 AAFEEARKTTA
+403 AAFEEARKITA

-419 DGNSD
+419 D
-424 ANNKNNSNSD
+424 SNSG
-434 NNNGNDNSS
+434 NNNSS
-443 NNADDSNIAGEEDKA
+443 NNSDNSNIAGDEEKA

-471 GAQYTQLSWYLLQIR
+471 GTQYTQLSWYLLQIR
-486 LGDAQEVLE
+486 LEDANEVLS
-495 SAEST
+495 SAEAT
-500 KKDVSCAQEKLQAA
+500 KKDVSRAQEKLQAA

-525 NVYEDGVYE
+525 NVYEDGTYD

-580 IKKAADGTKN
+580 IKKATDGTKN
-590 QPGLVSV
+590 QPGMVSV
-597 LTSQANAD
+597 LTSQAKAD
-605 SIDFSSIDTVSRA
+605 SIDFSRIDTVSRA
-618 TCTSKAIIDGCK
+618 TCTSNAIIEGCK
-630 SALEAAKKK
+630 SALETAKKK

>member
-23 AACVVISLSGYQA
+23 AACVVISLSTYQA

-45 KQQVSESVT
+45 KQQVSESMA
-54 DAETETETENAAE
+54 DTETETENATE
-67 DTQTH
+67 DTQT
-72 AGSFE
+72 ATGSFD
-77 LADGVYKGSATGFS
+77 LADGVYKGSATGYRGS
-91 GPVTVAVTI
+91 VTVAVTI
-100 MDKKITSIDIL
+100 LDKKIVSIDIL
-111 SSTDDEAFFNRAKG
+111 SASDDEAFFNRAKG

-130 IASQSFDVDVVSGAT
+130 ISSQSLDVDVVSGAT

-179 ESDSSLAEIAAV
+179 ESDSSSAEIAAV

-201 YYGTGKGFAGTMK
+201 YYGTGKGFAGNIK
-214 VKVDISG
+214 VKVDIAG
-221 GKIASI
+221 GKISAI

-277 LSQAAVSENTADN
+277 LSQAAVSENTAGN
-290 NNDKQE
+290 NTDKQG
-296 AAESSGNGQT
+296 AAETSGNGQT
-306 DENSSGSASEQG
+306 DENSSGSASEHG

-327 GIYYGTAEG
+327 GIYYGTSEG
-336 YKGDIKAAV
+336 YKGDIKVAV
-345 VIQNKT
+345 VIQDKT

-419 DGNSD
+419 NGNS
-424 ANNKNNSNSD
+424 
-434 NNNGNDNSS
+434 GG
-443 NNADDSNIAGEEDKA
+443 NNAADSNIALDEDKA

-471 GAQYTQLSWYLLQIR
+471 GTQYTQLSWYLLQIR
-486 LGDAQEVLE
+486 LGDAQEVLD

-500 KKDVSCAQEKLQAA
+500 KKDVSRAQEKLQAA

-525 NVYEDGVYE
+525 NVYEDGTYE

-542 DDMDFSAYNL
+542 DDMDFVAYNL

-590 QPGLVSV
+590 QQGMVSV
-597 LTSQANAD
+597 LTSQSNAD
-605 SIDFSSIDTVSRA
+605 SIDFSRIDTVSHA

>member
-1 MKFKEILEK
+1 MKFKEVLEK
-10 IKVYAPLGVSLVV
+10 IKVYAPLGVSLVI
-23 AACVVISLSGYQA
+23 AACVVISLSGYQT

-45 KQQVSESVT
+45 KHQVSERVT
-54 DAETETETENAAE
+54 DTETEDAAE
-67 DTQTH
+67 DTQT
-72 AGSFE
+72 ATGSFE

-100 MDKKITSIDIL
+100 MDKKIISIDIL
-111 SSTDDEAFFNRAKG
+111 SSTDDEAFFNRAKA

-179 ESDSSLAEIAAV
+179 ESDSSLADIAAV

-277 LSQAAVSENTADN
+277 LSQAAVSDKTTGNNT
-290 NNDKQE
+290 DKQG
-296 AAESSGNGQT
+296 AAEASGNGQT
-306 DENSSGSASEQG
+306 DKNSSGSASEQG

-336 YKGDIKAAV
+336 YKGDIRVAV
-345 VIQNKT
+345 VIQDKT

-419 DGNSD
+419 GSNSD
-424 ANNKNNSNSD
+424 SNNSND
-434 NNNGNDNSS
+434 NN
-443 NNADDSNIAGEEDKA
+443 SNIAGEEDKA
-458 VLSKLV
+458 VLLKLV

-525 NVYEDGVYE
+525 NVYEDGTYD

-567 DVKGDGDSQNASY
+567 DVKGDGDSQNAPY

-590 QPGLVSV
+590 QPGMVSV

-605 SIDFSSIDTVSRA
+605 SIDFSSIDTVSHA

>member
-1 MKFKEILEK
+1 MKFKEVLEK
-10 IKVYAPLGVSLVV
+10 IKVYAPLGVSLVI
-23 AACVVISLSGYQA
+23 AACVVISLSGYQT

-45 KQQVSESVT
+45 KQQVSERVT
-54 DAETETETENAAE
+54 DAETENAAE
-67 DTQTH
+67 DTQT
-72 AGSFE
+72 ATGSFE

-100 MDKKITSIDIL
+100 MDKKIISIDIL

-277 LSQAAVSENTADN
+277 LSQAAVSDNTTGN
-290 NNDKQE
+290 NTDKQS
-296 AAESSGNGQT
+296 AAEASGNGQT
-306 DENSSGSASEQG
+306 DENSSGSASEKG

-336 YKGDIKAAV
+336 YRGDIRVAV
-345 VIQNKT
+345 VIQDKT
-351 LKAILVTEKQDDEP
+351 LKAILVTKKQDDEP

-419 DGNSD
+419 DSNSD
-424 ANNKNNSNSD
+424 SNNSND
-434 NNNGNDNSS
+434 NNG
-443 NNADDSNIAGEEDKA
+443 NIAGEEDKA

-525 NVYEDGVYE
+525 NVYEDGTYD

-567 DVKGDGDSQNASY
+567 DVKGDGDSQNAPY
-580 IKKAADGTKN
+580 INKAADGTKN
-590 QPGLVSV
+590 QPGMVSV
-597 LTSQANAD
+597 LTSQTNAD

>member
-1 MKFKEILEK
+1 MKFKEVLEK
-10 IKVYAPLGVSLVV
+10 IKVYAPLGVSLVI
-23 AACVVISLSGYQA
+23 AACVVISLSGYQT

-45 KQQVSESVT
+45 KQQVSDRVT
-54 DAETETETENAAE
+54 DTETENAAE
-67 DTQTH
+67 DTQT
-72 AGSFE
+72 ATGSFE

-100 MDKKITSIDIL
+100 MDKKIISIDIL

-169 KSKQESTSES
+169 KAKQESTSES

-277 LSQAAVSENTADN
+277 LSQAAVSDNTTGN
-290 NNDKQE
+290 NTDKQG
-296 AAESSGNGQT
+296 AAEASGNGQT

-336 YKGDIKAAV
+336 YKGDIKVAV
-345 VIQNKT
+345 VIQDKT

-419 DGNSD
+419 DSNSD
-424 ANNKNNSNSD
+424 SNNSND
-434 NNNGNDNSS
+434 NN
-443 NNADDSNIAGEEDKA
+443 SNIAGEEDKA

-525 NVYEDGVYE
+525 NVYEDGTYD

-567 DVKGDGDSQNASY
+567 DVKGDGDSQNVSY
-580 IKKAADGTKN
+580 INKAADGTKN
-590 QPGLVSV
+590 QPGMVSV

>member
-54 DAETETETENAAE
+54 ETETENAAE
-67 DTQTH
+67 DIQTVT
-72 AGSFE
+72 GSFE

-169 KSKQESTSES
+169 KAKQESTSES
-179 ESDSSLAEIAAV
+179 ESDSSLAEIVAV

-277 LSQAAVSENTADN
+277 LSQAAVSDNTTGN
-290 NNDKQE
+290 NTDKQG
-296 AAESSGNGQT
+296 AAEASGNGQT
-306 DENSSGSASEQG
+306 DENSSGSASEKG

-336 YKGDIKAAV
+336 YKGDIKVAV
-345 VIQNKT
+345 VIQDKT

-419 DGNSD
+419 DSNSGN
-424 ANNKNNSNSD
+424 NNNNSD
-434 NNNGNDNSS
+434 NNNNNSNDN
-443 NNADDSNIAGEEDKA
+443 NSNIAGDEDKA

-471 GAQYTQLSWYLLQIR
+471 GTQYTQLSWYLLQIR

-525 NVYEDGVYE
+525 NVYEDGTYD

-567 DVKGDGDSQNASY
+567 DVKGDGDSQNVSY
-580 IKKAADGTKN
+580 INKAADGTKN
-590 QPGLVSV
+590 QPGMVSV

>member
-1 MKFKEILEK
+1 MKFKEVLEK
-10 IKVYAPLGVSLVV
+10 IKVYAPLGVSLVI
-23 AACVVISLSGYQA
+23 AACVVISLSGYQT

-45 KQQVSESVT
+45 KQQVSDRVT
-54 DAETETETENAAE
+54 DTETENAAE
-67 DTQTH
+67 DTQT
-72 AGSFE
+72 ATGSFE

-179 ESDSSLAEIAAV
+179 ESDSALAEIAAV

-277 LSQAAVSENTADN
+277 LSQAAVSENTAGN
-290 NNDKQE
+290 NTDKQDATE
-296 AAESSGNGQT
+296 TSGNGQT
-306 DENSSGSASEQG
+306 DENSSGSSQEQG

-336 YKGDIKAAV
+336 YKGDIKVAV
-345 VIQNKT
+345 VIQDKT

-419 DGNSD
+419 D
-424 ANNKNNSNSD
+424 SNSG
-434 NNNGNDNSS
+434 NNNSS
-443 NNADDSNIAGEEDKA
+443 NNSDNSNIAGDEDKA

-471 GAQYTQLSWYLLQIR
+471 GTQYTQLSWYLLQIR
-486 LGDAQEVLE
+486 LEDANEVLS
-495 SAEST
+495 SAEAT
-500 KKDVSCAQEKLQAA
+500 KKDVSRAQEKLQAA

-525 NVYEDGVYE
+525 NVYEDGTYD

-590 QPGLVSV
+590 QQGMVSV

-605 SIDFSSIDTVSRA
+605 SIDFSGIDTVSRA
-618 TCTSKAIIDGCK
+618 TCTSKAIINGCK
-630 SALEAAKKK
+630 SVLEAAKKK

>member
-1 MKFKEILEK
+1 MKFKEVLEK
-10 IKVYAPLGVSLVV
+10 IKVYAPLGVSLVI
-23 AACVVISLSGYQA
+23 AACVVISLSGYQT

-45 KQQVSESVT
+45 KQQVSERVT
-54 DAETETETENAAE
+54 DTETETENAAE
-67 DTQTH
+67 NTQT
-72 AGSFE
+72 ATGSFD

-154 VKNALTGEKDNGVTG
+154 VKNALTGEKDKTVTG
-169 KSKQESTSES
+169 KSKQESAS
-179 ESDSSLAEIAAV
+179 ESDSSSVEKAAV

-214 VKVDISG
+214 VKVDIVG

-277 LSQAAVSENTADN
+277 LSQAAVSENTAGN
-290 NNDKQE
+290 NTDKQDATE
-296 AAESSGNGQT
+296 TSGNGQT
-306 DENSSGSASEQG
+306 DENSSGSSQEQG

-336 YKGDIKAAV
+336 YKGDIKVAV
-345 VIQNKT
+345 VIQDKT

-419 DGNSD
+419 D
-424 ANNKNNSNSD
+424 SNSG
-434 NNNGNDNSS
+434 NNNSS
-443 NNADDSNIAGEEDKA
+443 NNSDNSNIAGDEDKA

-471 GAQYTQLSWYLLQIR
+471 GTQYTQLSWYLLQIR
-486 LGDAQEVLE
+486 LEDANEVLS
-495 SAEST
+495 SAEAT
-500 KKDVSCAQEKLQAA
+500 KKDVSRAQEKLQAA

-525 NVYEDGVYE
+525 NVYEDGTYD

-590 QPGLVSV
+590 QQGMVSV

-605 SIDFSSIDTVSRA
+605 SIDFSGIDTVSRA
-618 TCTSKAIIDGCK
+618 TCTSKAIINGCK
-630 SALEAAKKK
+630 SVLEAAKKK

>member
-1 MKFKEILEK
+1 MKFKEVLEK
-10 IKVYAPLGVSLVV
+10 IKVYAPLGVSLVI
-23 AACVVISLSGYQA
+23 AACVVISLSGYQT
-36 KASEPSKDK
+36 KASETSKDN
-45 KQQVSESVT
+45 KQQVSDRVT
-54 DAETETETENAAE
+54 EIETETENAAE
-67 DTQTH
+67 DTQT
-72 AGSFE
+72 ATGSFE

-179 ESDSSLAEIAAV
+179 ESDSSLAEIAAA

-277 LSQAAVSENTADN
+277 LSQAAVSDNTTGN
-290 NNDKQE
+290 NTDKQG
-296 AAESSGNGQT
+296 AAEASGNGQT
-306 DENSSGSASEQG
+306 DENSSGSASEKG

-336 YKGDIKAAV
+336 YKGDIRVAV
-345 VIQNKT
+345 VIQDKT

-419 DGNSD
+419 GSNSD
-424 ANNKNNSNSD
+424 SNNSND
-434 NNNGNDNSS
+434 NN
-443 NNADDSNIAGEEDKA
+443 SNIAGEEDKA

-525 NVYEDGVYE
+525 NVYEDGTYD

-567 DVKGDGDSQNASY
+567 DVKGDGDSQNVSY
-580 IKKAADGTKN
+580 INKAADGTKN
-590 QPGLVSV
+590 QPGMVSV
-597 LTSQANAD
+597 LTSQTNAG

>member
-1 MKFKEILEK
+1 MKFKEVLEK
-10 IKVYAPLGVSLVV
+10 IKVYAPLGVSLVI
-23 AACVVISLSGYQA
+23 AACVVISLSGYQT

-45 KQQVSESVT
+45 KQQVSERVT
-54 DAETETETENAAE
+54 DTETEDAAE
-67 DTQTH
+67 DTQT
-72 AGSFE
+72 ATGSFE

-100 MDKKITSIDIL
+100 MDKKIISIDIL

-169 KSKQESTSES
+169 KSKQGSTSES

-277 LSQAAVSENTADN
+277 LSQAAVSDNTTGN
-290 NNDKQE
+290 NTDKQG
-296 AAESSGNGQT
+296 AAEASGNGQT
-306 DENSSGSASEQG
+306 DENSSGSASEKG

-336 YKGDIKAAV
+336 YKGDIRVAV
-345 VIQNKT
+345 VIQDKT

-419 DGNSD
+419 GSNSD
-424 ANNKNNSNSD
+424 SNNSND
-434 NNNGNDNSS
+434 NN
-443 NNADDSNIAGEEDKA
+443 SNIAGEEDKA
-458 VLSKLV
+458 VLLKLV

-525 NVYEDGVYE
+525 NVYEDGTYD

-567 DVKGDGDSQNASY
+567 DVKGDGDSQNVSY
-580 IKKAADGTKN
+580 IKKAVDGTKN
-590 QPGLVSV
+590 QAGMVSV
-597 LTSQANAD
+597 LTSQTNAD
-605 SIDFSSIDTVSRA
+605 SIDFSSIDTVSHA